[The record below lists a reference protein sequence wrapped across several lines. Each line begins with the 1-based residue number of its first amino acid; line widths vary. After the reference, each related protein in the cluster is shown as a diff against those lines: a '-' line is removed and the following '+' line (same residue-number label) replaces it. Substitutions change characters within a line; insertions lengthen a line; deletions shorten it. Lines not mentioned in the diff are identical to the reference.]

1 MQSMQSMNRY
11 SDIRVQQQIN
21 GSMQWV
27 PAPPEWAAAYLHYKS
42 RPAYSPEVPSNYENR
57 FLVYRGENK
66 CYMPTRIQCSYTGD
80 VHAIMDCADVK
91 VFLQDA
97 EPVDWYPARNYQ
109 MWAFRDFIYDPAR
122 PERKFYASKYSSHL
136 FFQQGSF
143 QRGSF
148 QQGSFQRG
156 SFQRGSSVI
165 TDIDL
170 DDLPP
175 NIIFSIS
182 RNENGSVYY
191 ERNDPRGTRVRICDH
206 EGARSGFR
214 GFYNRITMDTGM
226 IVTPA
231 QALQVQSAPA
241 QSPQFH
247 QSNAPW
253 YVSPTIPE
261 ILFAVAS
268 QPMPSYSAS
277 SASCS
282 IPLQLPPGLVAQK
295 TNVEEDQCI
304 LCYENAKNMT
314 FSPCAHTIACSE
326 CYSKL
331 IKPRECPVCKQAI
344 ASLS

>member
-1 MQSMQSMNRY
+1 MNRY

-122 PERKFYASKYSSHL
+122 PVRKFYASKYSSHL

-226 IVTPA
+226 IVTQAPA
-231 QALQVQSAPA
+231 QAPSLQPA
-241 QSPQFH
+241 
-247 QSNAPW
+247 
-253 YVSPTIPE
+253 
-261 ILFAVAS
+261 
-268 QPMPSYSAS
+268 PSYPATSGV
-277 SASCS
+277 
-282 IPLQLPPGLVAQK
+282 PLQLPPLIRAQK

-344 ASLS
+344 ESLS